1 MRHFALILST
11 SEPRGDWSR
20 VTALAREARAR
31 GIEVGLFLM
40 DLGVGFA
47 ATQAAADLIEDDVE
61 ITVCGNSYTQQGIT
75 AVPGAIIGSQ
85 DDHAALLHRADR
97 VLAFT

>member
-1 MRHFALILST
+1 MRHIALILST
-11 SEPRGDWSR
+11 PEPRGDWPR

-40 DLGVGFA
+40 DLGVAFA
-47 ATQAAADLIEDDVE
+47 ATADAARLIEDDVD
-61 ITVCGNSYTQQGIT
+61 ITVCGNRFTQQGSS
-75 AVPGAIIGSQ
+75 AVDGATIGSQ